1 MILGPHSKG
10 PLKAP
15 VGPLSIHIY
24 LCKDVKY
31 IAKLNI
37 KGIYMIFQV
46 QGSEAVPYV
55 VKVSLSPLTISC
67 SCMAAMNG
75 LPCKHRIGI
84 LSGKDP
90 GIVSGDKSKLVEI
103 NSAAMNTDIFDRL
116 QNYDNAKHAKAE
128 IEKQAEKLFKS
139 YLDARVRLA
148 LQEVKTDRSVIKTRQ
163 ELEETIDKVAP
174 AEVIIH
180 EALAKVREVFII
192 K

>member
-1 MILGPHSKG
+1 
-10 PLKAP
+10 
-15 VGPLSIHIY
+15 
-24 LCKDVKY
+24 
-31 IAKLNI
+31 
-37 KGIYMIFQV
+37 
-46 QGSEAVPYV
+46 
-55 VKVSLSPLTISC
+55 
-67 SCMAAMNG
+67 MAAMNG